1 MVFYTSSTLDKTVAE
16 CSLDTQHT
24 TSITVLGEQ
33 FLTKEKMLD
42 CPIVI
47 PPMELRDMDYKRSSS
62 RLKQKM

>member
-1 MVFYTSSTLDKTVAE
+1 MDKTVAE
-16 CSLDTQHT
+16 CILDIQHT
-24 TSITVLGEQ
+24 TSITVVGKKL
-33 FLTKEKMLD
+33 LTKEKMLD